1 VIQQLM
7 AVRFMTTVIEA
18 IALAQCPVMGSKP
31 EEHDLSK
38 RPPVYPGKRTFLGFV
53 GMSQRCQ

>member
-1 VIQQLM
+1 M
-7 AVRFMTTVIEA
+7 AARFMTTVIEA